1 MPSPKKRR
9 GRPSR
14 IRHSQ
19 TGVFQHHLSQR
30 FVVLKTPLSSK
41 SQTGKNTGK
50 ERKKKKH
57 VSLLFLRLSLF
68 HFHSYQHLVRVSLS
82 KKEFGAL
89 GLRARCPLVSPFAP
103 RSAGHRHSS
112 SRRPDTTV
120 RACTPLAPVARHV
133 AHVPRPNCPGRIEK
147 KRTRTLDCCAA
158 RAAQPAPR
166 SAPRRASPSPR
177 RTPLPQSP

>member
-30 FVVLKTPLSSK
+30 FVVLKTPLSAK
-41 SQTGKNTGK
+41 SQIGKNTGG
-50 ERKKKKH
+50 KK
-57 VSLLFLRLSLF
+57 SLVFLF
-68 HFHSYQHLVRVSLS
+68 HFHSKTFLLCASL
-82 KKEFGAL
+82 KKRIRRAGAL
-89 GLRARCPLVSPFAP
+89 GLRARCPFVSPFAP
-103 RSAGHRHSS
+103 RSAVHRHPSN
-112 SRRPDTTV
+112 RRPDTTA
-120 RACTPLAPVARHV
+120 RACTPLARHV